1 MTKKCLNLSHPEI
14 KKLTNDFSVT
24 KVSELM
30 DKYFPESTPSYNE
43 FVEYKEVKKE
53 LGIIPISKVKEEIGR
68 SFPKLIYDNQS
79 IEIKTLISN
88 LNNKNTGFV
97 YLYFNDYQLGKS
109 NLRTWGIRKVRGTIN
124 KSAKIDRL
132 KSRIVDPSQDI
143 TKLNKLDN
151 GGEQGSLFSTN
162 QQLPELN
169 TKVKNHILSIL
180 NTLGIKLETLDNL
193 TTKNGLDA
201 VGSYNLLT
209 KVIKLVKNDDF
220 KALPEEFGHFIEDW
234 LGKNH
239 PLLKGLYE
247 VIKDTTEYQE
257 VLEEYKDLYDNE
269 ELLKKEAVGQILGKA
284 INKSFE
290 LKDRKK
296 NNLLQH
302 IITKLTEYIKSIF
315 NKISDSK
322 LNDSQNKVNNIAD
335 RIATLIVDNQG
346 VGWLKS
352 NKRSD
357 FNTNA
362 IPQELYGIKDKLK
375 GVFRSDRGFPF
386 MVSNLDKMEIGEKR
400 ATIRPKFHK
409 SGVYTYEGV
418 SYRLTNL
425 GERSLNDVAENA
437 RELLKSKFIG
447 EDTIKKEYIK
457 DFFDG
462 KNKMFIYTIQRLKG
476 NAVNELVDERNEM
489 FPEADYLLKLHT
501 IYQDRV
507 KRLKVKSNDLINQIQ
522 KLTKT
527 HKEEKQKLLESDNQD
542 KALFIG
548 RLDRDYQSELSS
560 LTNILQNVNKDLGNI
575 NPTLIDSKTK
585 ITQDL
590 ILGKKDKIIE
600 YIKLDLSRIK
610 ENIDKVFYDFSSNS
624 KTKRFAE
631 DATILDIYRNISEVK
646 ALADELYP
654 AMYSNTID
662 MADKEAENLNTVDNR
677 KVSFRKEVVRNF
689 SSKDI
694 HKDINVLEYSVG
706 ALRDQPRIEGQTLAD
721 TVVNHKNIANF
732 NSISDTKEIT
742 LQVHKLN
749 DYGKKIGKS
758 FKELLKEL
766 TEVDGKGHLS
776 LVKPWTPEWE
786 AKRTKYLGED
796 TTEAK
801 TWLKVNTYQ
810 DEFGEYQPTNPKDFN
825 KQYDKIRDTPELKE
839 FYKYF
844 QNKML
849 EKANYLPT
857 TYEVSKYKIPNLL
870 KSLINDVS
878 DLTNSESRK
887 LILQSVK
894 DSLFNYEYYDDNGEL
909 VPINELE
916 KLDFI
921 PIKYLGEIDPKQKAD
936 DLGQVLIKWCQFCNM
951 YKEMSEALPKVR
963 LMEKLINENS
973 YIKGDKIVKGTETNL
988 SKMVN
993 DYIKMQVLGRKNSED
1008 SDYTLSETPLLDEE
1022 GNEIGIKKV
1031 QLSTLIDSSIKYV
1044 SLLNIGYN
1052 PFTALNNIIVGNLNN
1067 FYDAS
1072 GGRFFTKSNFM
1083 EAFKIISTQG
1093 YKEDSK
1099 LNQLIELIRPFQEYM
1114 DAQYMEEIYS
1124 SNTLK
1129 EGFKAYSW
1137 MRKGEYINQGV
1148 PMIAK
1153 LLNKKVQTK
1162 DGKSISLWDA
1172 WKTDEDGKI
1181 YWDKE
1186 TTGIKLDEKFIN
1198 KLRNEV
1204 QRINQYIHGRYTPED
1219 ASVLKQHWWFRGAIL
1234 FRSWI
1239 PSALESR
1246 FIGYRED
1253 TRLGLPVEGRYISF
1267 KNFIDKG
1274 IDWRDEKGKLRP
1286 KVHFKLYGQM
1296 LKEVWDGVEKLSDK
1310 SVLTELEV
1318 ANMRKNATEISIMI
1332 SITALTALFSGGD
1345 DDKKRDLNPVE
1356 KLYLDQLNRINN
1368 DIYQFVTPG
1377 FYLGLYEN
1385 QPLLRTYKQLLG
1397 AVINLPH
1404 IVGNSSDD
1412 FYRSGNRKGEN
1423 KEWSRIIELTPLIKQ
1438 VNEFHRLFNGQ
1449 PKVYPEYRY

>member
-1 MTKKCLNLSHPEI
+1 MSCIPNYI
-14 KKLTNDFSVT
+14 KKVKLE
-24 KVSELM
+24 KSEENRLS
-30 DKYFPESTPSYNE
+30 DIHNNILHEAKLSKAFRPYQGKYY
-43 FVEYKEVKKE
+43 
-53 LGIIPISKVKEEIGR
+53 
-68 SFPKLIYDNQS
+68 
-79 IEIKTLISN
+79 TL
-88 LNNKNTGFV
+88 K
-97 YLYFNDYQLGKS
+97 NDYTKGLNFVAETNKKYGNIVTNLVKIPTGQSYFAVNVLPLQSNSEQLSLDISQEYSPEDTIDESPLYALKS
-109 NLRTWGIRKVRGTIN
+109 NT
-124 KSAKIDRL
+124 
-132 KSRIVDPSQDI
+132 SQIQD
-143 TKLNKLDN
+143 L
-151 GGEQGSLFSTN
+151 N
-162 QQLPELN
+162 QQ
-169 TKVKNHILSIL
+169 VKNHLTSLL
-180 NTLGIKLETLDNL
+180 NQLGIKMEVLDTLTAN
-193 TTKNGLDA
+193 NGQDIA
-201 VGSYNLLT
+201 GSYNLLT
-209 KVIKLVKNDDF
+209 KVIKLAKSNDF
-220 KALPEEFGHFIEDW
+220 KALPEEFGHFLEDW
-234 LGKNH
+234 LGKDH
-239 PLLKGLYE
+239 PLLKGIYE
-247 VIKDTTEYQE
+247 VIKDTDEYKQVYE
-257 VLEEYKDLYDNE
+257 DYKDLYDNE
-269 ELLKKEAVGQILGKA
+269 DLLKKEAVGQILGKA
-284 INKSFE
+284 INKSLE
-290 LKDRKK
+290 LRDKKK

-302 IITKLTEYIKSIF
+302 IIKKLMEYVKSIF
-315 NKISDSK
+315 NRSSDTK
-322 LNDSQNKVNNIAD
+322 LNESQNKVNKLAD
-335 RIATLIVDNQG
+335 KIATLVSDESRTD
-346 VGWLKS
+346 WLKA

-357 FNTNA
+357 FHTNA
-362 IPQELYGIKDKLK
+362 TPQELYGIKDRLK
-375 GVFRSDRGFPF
+375 GVFRSDKGFPF
-386 MVSNLDKMEIGEKR
+386 MVSNLDKMEVGEKR
-400 ATIRPKFHK
+400 ATIRPKVHK

-425 GERSLNDVAENA
+425 GERNLKDVAENS
-437 RELLKSKFIG
+437 RELLKNKFIG

-462 KNKMFIYTIQRLKG
+462 KNKMFVYTIQRLKG
-476 NAVNELVDERNEM
+476 NAVNELADERNEI

-501 IYQDRV
+501 TYQDRA
-507 KRLKVKSNDLINQIQ
+507 KRLKVKSNDLINKIH
-522 KLTKT
+522 KLNKT
-527 HKEEKQKLLESDNQD
+527 YKEEKQKLLESDIQD
-542 KALFIG
+542 KSLFIG
-548 RLDRDYQSELSS
+548 RLDRDHQTELAS
-560 LTNILQNVNKDLGNI
+560 LTNSLQAVNRDLGNI

-590 ILGKKDKIIE
+590 ILEKKDKIIE
-600 YIKLDLSRIK
+600 YIKLDLARIK
-610 ENIDKVFYDFSSNS
+610 DNIDKVFYDFSSNS

-646 ALADELYP
+646 TLADELYP

-662 MADKEAENLNTVDNR
+662 MADKEAENLNTIDDR
-677 KVSFRKEVVRNF
+677 RVSFRKEVVRNF

-694 HKDINVLEYSVG
+694 HKDINTLEYSVG

-732 NSISDTKEIT
+732 NSIADTKEIT

-749 DYGKKIGKS
+749 EYGKKIGKS
-758 FKELLKEL
+758 FKDLLKEL

-801 TWLKVNTYQ
+801 NWIKVNTYA
-810 DEFGEYQPTNPKDFN
+810 DEIGEYQPVNPKDFN
-825 KQYDKIRDTPELKE
+825 KQYDKIRETPELKE

-844 QNKML
+844 QDKML
-849 EKANYLPT
+849 AKANYLPT

-878 DLTNSESRK
+878 DLANSESRK

-973 YIKGDKIVKGTETNL
+973 YIKNGKIVKGTETNL

-993 DYIKMQVLGRKNSED
+993 DYIKMQVLGKKNSED
-1008 SDYTLSETPLLDEE
+1008 SDYIISETPLLDED

-1044 SLLNIGYN
+1044 SALQIGWN

-1067 FYDAS
+1067 LYEAS
-1072 GGRFFTKSNFM
+1072 GGRFFTQSNFM
-1083 EAFKIISTQG
+1083 EAYKIIASQG

-1124 SNTLK
+1124 SSTLK

-1137 MRKGEYINQGV
+1137 MRKGEYINQGT

-1162 DGKSISLWDA
+1162 DGKTISLWDA
-1172 WKTDEDGKI
+1172 WKTDKDGKI

-1186 TTGIKLDEKFIN
+1186 TTGIELDEKFIN
-1198 KLRNEV
+1198 KIRNEV

-1239 PSALESR
+1239 PSAIESR

-1253 TRLGLPVEGRYISF
+1253 TRLGLPVEGRYKTF
-1267 KNFIDKG
+1267 VNFMDKG
-1274 IDWRDEKGKLRP
+1274 IDWRDEKGNLRP

-1296 LKEVWDGVEKLSDK
+1296 LKEIWEGVDKLNDK
-1310 SVLTELEV
+1310 SVLSELEV
-1318 ANMRKNATEISIMI
+1318 ANMRKNATEIAIMLSGI
-1332 SITALTALFSGGD
+1332 AVVALFGGGD
-1345 DDKKRDLNPVE
+1345 DDKKKDLNPIE
-1356 KLYLDQLNRINN
+1356 KLYLDQLNRLNN
-1368 DIYQFVTPG
+1368 DIYQFITPG

-1385 QPLLRTYKQLLG
+1385 QPLLRVYKQLLG
-1397 AVINLPH
+1397 AAINLPH

-1423 KEWSRIIELTPLIKQ
+1423 KEWSRLIELTPLIKQ
-1438 VNEFHRLFNGQ
+1438 VNEFHRMFNGQ
-1449 PKVYPEYRY
+1449 PKVYPDYRY